1 MRKIIFCLLA
11 VVCFQL
17 VNAAPVDKLSA
28 RNFAA
33 IFWNNTCCEN
43 RNALSSNDF
52 EDVTEAVGLSHLYI
66 FRPTIGQGFII
77 LSADDCARPILAY
90 SNESNFDANNIPQS
104 VYDWLWGYE
113 SQIEEA
119 INAKCE
125 ALPEVAQ
132 EWDMLKNG
140 YFNLPKSGNSISPLI
155 TAHWGQSGYYNT
167 LCPSNTLV
175 GCVAVAMGQV
185 MHYWGHPLH
194 GTGSHTYTYNGITHS
209 VNFENAT
216 YNYADMPTSLNA
228 NNTAVATLLYH
239 CGVAINMEYNSGS
252 SNAYV
257 LNSNAHP
264 YNAESALKEF
274 FGYSH
279 QAQGKLRSNFTKD
292 QWIDMLKT
300 DLDAGQPVI
309 HNGYNASYSGGHCF
323 ICDGYNSNTNYFHF
337 NWGMYGNYDGYF
349 DLDAMTP
356 SSQNF
361 SYNQGGIFG
370 LVPAQEGEGID
381 DFNNT
386 IISLYPNPVNDIVY
400 FSIQNELE
408 FTDGNCT
415 IYDLLGNL
423 LMTNKIHSSNF
434 SLDINHLSSGIYF
447 IHIKSND
454 HREIVKKIIKK

>member
-1 MRKIIFCLLA
+1 
-11 VVCFQL
+11 
-17 VNAAPVDKLSA
+17 
-28 RNFAA
+28 
-33 IFWNNTCCEN
+33 
-43 RNALSSNDF
+43 
-52 EDVTEAVGLSHLYI
+52 
-66 FRPTIGQGFII
+66 
-77 LSADDCARPILAY
+77 
-90 SNESNFDANNIPQS
+90 
-104 VYDWLWGYE
+104 
-113 SQIEEA
+113 
-119 INAKCE
+119 
-125 ALPEVAQ
+125 
-132 EWDMLKNG
+132 
-140 YFNLPKSGNSISPLI
+140 
-155 TAHWGQSGYYNT
+155 
-167 LCPSNTLV
+167 
-175 GCVAVAMGQV
+175 
-185 MHYWGHPLH
+185 
-194 GTGSHTYTYNGITHS
+194 
-209 VNFENAT
+209 
-216 YNYADMPTSLNA
+216 MPTSLSG
-228 NNTAVATLLYH
+228 NNTYVATLLYH
-239 CGVAINMEYNSGS
+239 CSVAVNMEYSSSS

-257 LNSNAHP
+257 LYSSAHP
-264 YNAESALKEF
+264 NNTESALKNY
-274 FGYSH
+274 FGYSQ
-279 QAQGKLRSNFTKD
+279 QAQGKLRSNYTKA
-292 QWIDMLKT
+292 QWIEMLKN
-300 DLDAGQPVI
+300 DLDAGHTVI
-309 HNGYNASYSGGHCF
+309 HNGYNASNSGGHCF

-434 SLDINHLSSGIYF
+434 SLDISHLSSGIYF